1 MEISMSTIQ
10 VDGSSAVTST
20 STNNNSGVAINIGS
34 GSTIL
39 NSRSLGSNNL
49 GVFGSTIVDNDVV
62 DKALDGGVLAYN
74 NERPVAKRTTTS
86 LATVSNS
93 VLLSGALQP
102 QLIRG
107 IHKLEVLRTRRL
119 ATAIR
124 AGKWN
129 IYKGKFLNNQNQTAD
144 NPVVAVDTLADD
156 TAAMPTRSV
165 PGRLVYRTGAKLPVQ
180 DTYKAKTA

>member
-1 MEISMSTIQ
+1 MSTIQ
-10 VDGSSAVTST
+10 VDGSSAVTSS

-49 GVFGSTIVDNDVV
+49 GVFGSTIIDNDVV
-62 DKALDGGVLAYN
+62 DKALSSGVLAYN

-86 LATVSNS
+86 LATVSNT
-93 VLLSGALQP
+93 VLRSGALQP
-102 QLIRG
+102 GLIRG

-119 ATAIR
+119 TTAIR

-129 IYKGKFLNNQNQTAD
+129 IYKGKFLNNQNGSAD
-144 NPVVAVDTLADD
+144 NPVVAEDTLAAD
-156 TAAMPTRSV
+156 TAASPSRSV

-180 DTYKAKTA
+180 DVYKAKTA